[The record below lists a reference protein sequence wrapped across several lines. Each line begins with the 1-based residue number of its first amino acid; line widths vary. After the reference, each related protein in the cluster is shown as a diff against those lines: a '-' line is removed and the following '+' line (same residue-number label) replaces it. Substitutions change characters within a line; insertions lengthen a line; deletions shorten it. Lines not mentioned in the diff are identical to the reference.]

1 MYTINYNF
9 NDISSHPSNCRR
21 HGYFLQY
28 PFLMYNGIF
37 SYHPKQFHIQP
48 YFQSLYYSI
57 EEIKKNCQMQIFQP
71 NAHSMLQIS

>member
-28 PFLMYNGIF
+28 PLLMYNGIF

-57 EEIKKNCQMQIFQP
+57 EEIKKKLSDANIPTKCTF
-71 NAHSMLQIS
+71 NVTN